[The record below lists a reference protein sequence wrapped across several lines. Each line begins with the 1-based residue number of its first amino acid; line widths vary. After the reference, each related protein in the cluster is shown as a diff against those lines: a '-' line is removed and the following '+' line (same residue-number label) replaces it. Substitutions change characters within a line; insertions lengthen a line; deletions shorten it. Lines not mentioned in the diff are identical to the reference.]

1 MRTKEKDILLALV
14 AVQDQLLWI
23 EDLLQTE
30 ELIPWGDSTSDEKI
44 ERGTKE
50 ALKALKEALGTVALG
65 VAVVEAS
72 KGGCYNLCE
81 EMLRRMSC
89 DHCPF
94 NSEDGKCWIARI
106 EQQDKEGWKRTQK
119 KWMEVKK

>member
-14 AVQDQLLWI
+14 AAQDQLLWT

-65 VAVVEAS
+65 VEAS

-81 EMLRRMSC
+81 EMLQRMSC

-94 NSEDGKCWIARI
+94 NSGDGK
-106 EQQDKEGWKRTQK
+106 
-119 KWMEVKK
+119 